1 MRAAPRTVLTR
12 PRPSPEST
20 LSIKHRHTSGLPP
33 RRAALTILAQVQ
45 EGRPF
50 DQALEDAVRRLPD
63 PDRRLAHEISAGVLR
78 QQRVLDESLKRFVP
92 RGWAAVTPTLQNI
105 LRIGAYQLGALDR
118 VPAHAAV
125 NTAVELARE
134 TAGARSGGFV
144 NAVLRKV
151 SSTPAQ
157 PPQMSA
163 ATSGSLAERYS
174 HPDWLVRR
182 WVARFGAE
190 ETERLLN
197 WNNQPPQLVLQPA
210 RSALGTLER
219 RWSKAGIPVRPAPWG
234 AGLVTDRSRPDELPG
249 FEEGAFFV
257 QDPAQALLAWFADPA
272 ADCTA
277 ADLCAAPGGKALA
290 LGRLVHRLIAMEKH
304 PRRAQRLSDNLARA
318 GSGRELVVVGDAA
331 RPPLGPVDL
340 VLLDAPCLGTGTFA
354 RHPDARWRVTAD
366 ALESL
371 AGHQRRLLDAA
382 ADVVRAGG
390 LLVYATC
397 SLEPEENDLQTGA
410 FLERHPE
417 FQREPSPGFPASL
430 QNAAGDLSILPQRH
444 GMDGAYAARLR
455 RAE

>member
-1 MRAAPRTVLTR
+1 
-12 PRPSPEST
+12 
-20 LSIKHRHTSGLPP
+20 
-33 RRAALTILAQVQ
+33 
-45 EGRPF
+45 
-50 DQALEDAVRRLPD
+50 
-63 PDRRLAHEISAGVLR
+63 
-78 QQRVLDESLKRFVP
+78 
-92 RGWAAVTPTLQNI
+92 
-105 LRIGAYQLGALDR
+105 
-118 VPAHAAV
+118 
-125 NTAVELARE
+125 
-134 TAGARSGGFV
+134 
-144 NAVLRKV
+144 
-151 SSTPAQ
+151 
-157 PPQMSA
+157 
-163 ATSGSLAERYS
+163 
-174 HPDWLVRR
+174 
-182 WVARFGAE
+182 
-190 ETERLLN
+190 
-197 WNNQPPQLVLQPA
+197 
-210 RSALGTLER
+210 
-219 RWSKAGIPVRPAPWG
+219 
-234 AGLVTDRSRPDELPG
+234 VTDRSRPDELPG

-257 QDPAQALLAWFADPA
+257 QDPAQALLAWFTDPA

-277 ADLCAAPGGKALA
+277 ADLCSAPGGKALA
-290 LGRLVHRLIAMEKH
+290 LGRLVRRLIAMEKH

-331 RPPLGPVDL
+331 RPPLRPVDL

-371 AGHQRRLLDAA
+371 AGHQGRLLDAA
-382 ADVVRAGG
+382 AGVVRAGG